1 MSDEDLLQKLWESDE
16 ASALTNQAARRI
28 EELKAR
34 EEAIVR
40 AALERAAYYAEEVWE
55 PLDKLLPFASKEM
68 NENALMQERIP
79 FDLDYFNKIT
89 KGGLPNKTLN
99 IALAGTG
106 VGKSLFMCHV
116 AAAAHTGQYEA
127 AERIAISI
135 RALASDP
142 AEVSAILKKAG
153 EDRG

>member
-40 AALERAAYYAEEVWE
+40 AALERAAKIADGYWGCDVVAN
-55 PLDKLLPFASKEM
+55 DIRAFASDA
-68 NENALMQERIP
+68 N
-79 FDLDYFNKIT
+79 
-89 KGGLPNKTLN
+89 
-99 IALAGTG
+99 
-106 VGKSLFMCHV
+106 V
-116 AAAAHTGQYEA
+116 AA
-127 AERIAISI
+127 II
-135 RALASDP
+135 
-142 AEVSAILKKAG
+142 KKAG